1 MFLNKD
7 NMVYV
12 DKSWGNELWICNNE
26 KYCGKI
32 LNIKKDHFCSCHFHK
47 LKDEVLFLFSGK
59 MLFNYAESDSTIIKQ
74 IEMNSGDAY
83 HVIPGLIHQMVALED
98 CVIIETSTQHFDSD
112 SYRLTT
118 QKVDPNGPASLYG
131 ICNT

>member
-32 LNIKKDHFCSCHFHK
+32 LNIKKDH
-47 LKDEVLFLFSGK
+47 L
-59 MLFNYAESDSTIIKQ
+59 IKKNNKYQ
-74 IEMNSGDAY
+74 LVFI
-83 HVIPGLIHQMVALED
+83 
-98 CVIIETSTQHFDSD
+98 T
-112 SYRLTT
+112 
-118 QKVDPNGPASLYG
+118 
-131 ICNT
+131 